1 MTTTIARPAAST
13 SPDRDSLQSRPR
25 PSRWRRFARTA
36 SIVGI
41 VLLVLAIV
49 AALVNMGAE
58 RQ

>member
-13 SPDRDSLQSRPR
+13 SPDRDSVQSRPR

-49 AALVNMGAE
+49 AALVKYGSRAE
-58 RQ
+58 